1 MKRIIVLIAVASVV
15 LCFIPATAMG
25 VTTNDKDVTAYETNF
40 IRVASLALE
49 KDTDALLRG
58 HCCMMIAGPEET
70 PTPLFAP
77 TDMKE
82 CETHSTRM
90 LPRTNCGKTA
100 ANLYQSAGRWYDTIS
115 FYAGG
120 GSMPQVIYVAD
131 DEKNIRQLI
140 AAFLT
145 QEGFQVQTFP
155 TGDALLS
162 ACEERLPDLVVLDI
176 MMPGIDGLEV
186 CREIRKTSNIPILI
200 LSAKAE
206 DMDKI
211 VGFGTGADD
220 YLTKPFHPLELLARV
235 KSQMKRYTTIQLGE
249 EQQPASKD
257 EIEIQDLTINKAAHV
272 VKKNGKEVA
281 LTPIEF
287 DILYLLA
294 SNRDR
299 VFSTDEIFE
308 KVWNEKVYEVN
319 NTVMVHIRRL
329 REKIEDNSRSPKI
342 LKTVWGVGYKIE
354 G

>member
-1 MKRIIVLIAVASVV
+1 MDA
-15 LCFIPATAMG
+15 
-25 VTTNDKDVTAYETNF
+25 AYDGQE
-40 IRVASLALE
+40 ALE
-49 KDTDALLRG
+49 YLEAD
-58 HCCMMIAGPEET
+58 
-70 PTPLFAP
+70 
-77 TDMKE
+77 
-82 CETHSTRM
+82 
-90 LPRTNCGKTA
+90 N
-100 ANLYQSAGRWYDTIS
+100 YD
-115 FYAGG
+115 G
-120 GSMPQVIYVAD
+120 VI
-131 DEKNIRQLI
+131 
-140 AAFLT
+140 
-145 QEGFQVQTFP
+145 
-155 TGDALLS
+155 
-162 ACEERLPDLVVLDI
+162 LDI

>member
-1 MKRIIVLIAVASVV
+1 MEKNASILVVDDDKEIADLVEIYLVNDGYQVLKASDGEQC
-15 LCFIPATAMG
+15 L
-25 VTTNDKDVTAYETNF
+25 ET
-40 IRVASLALE
+40 L
-49 KDTDALLRG
+49 KQ
-58 HCCMMIAGPEET
+58 HPEV
-70 PTPLFAP
+70 
-77 TDMKE
+77 
-82 CETHSTRM
+82 RM
-90 LPRTNCGKTA
+90 L
-100 ANLYQSAGRWYDTIS
+100 I
-115 FYAGG
+115 
-120 GSMPQVIYVAD
+120 
-131 DEKNIRQLI
+131 
-140 AAFLT
+140 
-145 QEGFQVQTFP
+145 
-155 TGDALLS
+155 
-162 ACEERLPDLVVLDI
+162 LDI
-176 MMPGIDGLEV
+176 MMPG
-186 CREIRKTSNIPILI
+186 ILI

-249 EQQPASKD
+249 EQEAAGKD

-272 VKKNGKEVA
+272 VKKNGKEIA

>member
-1 MKRIIVLIAVASVV
+1 MKKTTIIVVDDSPFTSKQL
-15 LCFIPATAMG
+15 
-25 VTTNDKDVTAYETNF
+25 KDVVEENGYEVIGYAKNG
-40 IRVASLALE
+40 E
-49 KDTDALLRG
+49 EG
-58 HCCMMIAGPEET
+58 IA
-70 PTPLFAP
+70 
-77 TDMKE
+77 M
-82 CETHSTRM
+82 
-90 LPRTNCGKTA
+90 
-100 ANLYQSAGRWYDTIS
+100 YDQLHPDI
-115 FYAGG
+115 
-120 GSMPQVIYVAD
+120 VI
-131 DEKNIRQLI
+131 
-140 AAFLT
+140 
-145 QEGFQVQTFP
+145 
-155 TGDALLS
+155 
-162 ACEERLPDLVVLDI
+162 LDI
-176 MMPGIDGLEV
+176 IMPGIDGLEV